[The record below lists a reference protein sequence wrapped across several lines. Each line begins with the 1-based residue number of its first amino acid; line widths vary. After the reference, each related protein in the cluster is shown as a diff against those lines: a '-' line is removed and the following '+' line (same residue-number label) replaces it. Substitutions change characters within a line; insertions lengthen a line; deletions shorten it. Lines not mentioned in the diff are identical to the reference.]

1 MNAIINRARP
11 VHRLLSTIGNRGP
24 TTVVSSQETKPSAI
38 IERFF
43 STERGEETPSSL
55 EHSPR
60 ENILGMKASS
70 RRTFSPN
77 SNAQAMLLSGGMEL
91 AKDASFDPIYSRA
104 QKYIRNH
111 AVG

>member
-1 MNAIINRARP
+1 MNAIINRTRP
-11 VHRLLSTIGNRGP
+11 VHRLLSTLGKRGP
-24 TTVVSSQETKPSAI
+24 TVVSSQETKPSAI

-43 STERGEETPSSL
+43 STEREEETPSSL
-55 EHSPR
+55 EDSLR
-60 ENILGMKASS
+60 EKILGMKASS